1 MPKSNQQQFNQLTE
15 DMAVMKSE
23 FKNFNK
29 NFEGFILSYQK
40 YCEKIDVVENKQIET
55 QTKVSNLAIF
65 QSVFSIIIGAI
76 ATYLGVQ
83 PKN

>member
-15 DMAVMKSE
+15 DIAVMKVE

-29 NFEGFILSYQK
+29 GFEVFLSNYQK
-40 YCEKIDVVENKQIET
+40 YCEKIERVENEHIEVKT
-55 QTKVSNLAIF
+55 RVSNLAVF

-76 ATYLGVQ
+76 ATYLGIR
-83 PKN
+83 KG